1 MKTNFKTISALLLV
15 LFSMGVQQVKAQTD
29 KGFYA
34 SLNSGYN
41 VGTGNIDVY
50 SSMILGIANSTQ
62 IDASTYQQEYL
73 KINFGKGFNAGA
85 NLGYVF
91 TKNIGLELGVN
102 YLFGGKTE
110 GKQTDLS
117 GNYSNTEAF
126 AKMIQI
132 KPTLVFRAGYDKINP
147 YAKVGMI
154 IGSGKITNTRNEKNG
169 VDVFKETI
177 EFDGGIPIGF
187 HASLGT
193 LYKLNEKLALFGE
206 LNLVSLEYAPEK
218 GKFTE
223 SFKNG
228 VDQLPTMTIREKE
241 IEFVDT
247 YISSGAPSNPNEAL
261 KTPKIPFSF
270 SSFGLN
276 IGLQYQF

>member
-1 MKTNFKTISALLLV
+1 MKSLKTISI
-15 LFSMGVQQVKAQTD
+15 LFSILFAINVNAQSD
-29 KGFYA
+29 KRFYV

-41 VGTGNIDVY
+41 LGTGNTDAY
-50 SSMILGIANSTQ
+50 SSIILGIANSTQ

-110 GKQTDLS
+110 SKQTDLS

-193 LYKLNEKLALFGE
+193 LYKLNEKVSIFGE
-206 LNLVSLEYAPEK
+206 LNLISLEYAPEK
-218 GKFTE
+218 SRFTE
-223 SFKNG
+223 SFKNNI
-228 VDQLPTMTIREKE
+228 DQLPTMTVREKE
-241 IEFVDT
+241 VEFVESITD
-247 YISSGAPSNPNEAL
+247 SAAPSNPNEAS
-261 KTPKIPFSF
+261 KAPKIPFSF

-276 IGLQYQF
+276 VGLQYQF